1 MTRVAVNM
9 GMCQEIS
16 EYMMSNNCL
25 IFPTQNTKKGNPK
38 HLSKKHVPKEL
49 KTLHLYSFYTHTH
62 IYIGQTECPISR
74 P

>member
-1 MTRVAVNM
+1 MLVVKRMTRVAVNI

-25 IFPTQNTKKGNPK
+25 IFAIQNLKKGNPK
-38 HLSKKHVPKEL
+38 HLRTKEL
-49 KTLHLYSFYTHTH
+49 KTLHLIY
-62 IYIGQTECPISR
+62 IYIGQTECPIYR